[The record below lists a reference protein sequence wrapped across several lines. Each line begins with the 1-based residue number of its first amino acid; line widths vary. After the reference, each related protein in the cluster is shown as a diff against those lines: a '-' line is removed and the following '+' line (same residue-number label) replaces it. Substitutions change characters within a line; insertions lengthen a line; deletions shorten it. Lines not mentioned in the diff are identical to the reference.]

1 MEGTDILKIVKLE
14 KEHLIE
20 AEQLALDN
28 YREECSKVNTLPEVV
43 KLPELECFTQ
53 NEFGVAAFDGDTM
66 VGFLG
71 CYNPW
76 DRAFDSNVKGTFTP
90 VHAHGC
96 VKENRARI
104 CERMYQQMAEM
115 LVKQGVLYHGIA
127 LYAHDEEAILAYV
140 HNGFGHRC
148 SDAIRTMEP
157 IPGVMPAVGITFA
170 ELPMGEAKQVR
181 ELRRKLKNHMGESSC
196 FMYTSE
202 EEFEEWVQQRENNGS
217 RIFVAKEKELPVAF
231 LEICEEAETFVAEL
245 PNVKNICGAFCLP
258 EYRGKQVYQNLINYV
273 ITRLGAEGYQYL
285 GVDYESFNP
294 TAQHFW
300 SKYFEPYTYSV
311 VRRIDDKVCCGGVKK

>member
-1 MEGTDILKIVKLE
+1 MKIVKLE

-20 AEQLALDN
+20 AERLALEN
-28 YREECSKVNTLPEVV
+28 YQEECSKVSALPQVT
-43 KLPELECFTQ
+43 KLPELVYFAQ
-53 NEFGVAAFDGDTM
+53 NDFGVAAFDGDTM

-76 DRAFDSNVKGTFTP
+76 DGAFDSNVKGTFTP

-96 VKENRARI
+96 VKENRAGI
-104 CERMYQQMAEM
+104 YERMYQQMARM
-115 LVKQGVLYHGIA
+115 LVEQGILYHGIA
-127 LYAHDEEAILAYV
+127 LYAHDKEAISAYF

-157 IPGVMPAVGITFA
+157 IPEVTRPIGIAFE
-170 ELPMGEAKQVR
+170 ELPSGEAGQVR
-181 ELRRKLKNHMGESSC
+181 ALRRRLSNHMGESSC

-202 EEFEEWVQQRENNGS
+202 EEFEEWVRKRENNGS
-217 RIFVAKEKELPVAF
+217 RIFVAKEKEMPIAF

-245 PNVKNICGAFCLP
+245 PMVKNICGAFCLP
-258 EYRGKQVYQNLINYV
+258 EYRGRQIYQNLINYTV
-273 ITRLGAEGYQYL
+273 GVLREEGYLYL

-300 SKYFEPYTYSV
+300 TKYFEPYTCSV
-311 VRRIDDKVCCGGVKK
+311 VRRIEWKIKEAGL